1 MEEVGEGEGGAE
13 QGLRKF
19 GRHLELVKVVKKIK
33 VVRVVKVV
41 KVAKTF
47 KENEPGSSMRE

>member
-1 MEEVGEGEGGAE
+1 MEEVGEGEGGAQ
-13 QGLRKF
+13 QGLSKF